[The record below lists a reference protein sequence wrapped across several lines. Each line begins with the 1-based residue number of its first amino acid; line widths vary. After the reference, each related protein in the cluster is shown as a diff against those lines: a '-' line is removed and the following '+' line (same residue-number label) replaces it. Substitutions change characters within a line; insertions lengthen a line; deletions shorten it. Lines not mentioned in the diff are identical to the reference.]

1 MYTLEE
7 GARFRVATQEDI
19 PSLLAL
25 FNQYWEAMTGMTKF
39 TLDDFNALFSMP
51 GFDMASST
59 KVVVSPQGEMIGG
72 VVVMDYGN
80 PPIHPGVYGCVRAG
94 FEGRGIGSTLIQW
107 AEERSS
113 QAIARCPENAR
124 VSMYLQATP
133 AHERTIRLFEKMG
146 MKPVRYSWFMLRKME
161 DAPLKPSWPQGI
173 QIRSQVDFNDLEA
186 ILRASDDAFEDHWGY
201 VDRSGDDERVR
212 RFRHSIET
220 DEDHDPS
227 LWFLAMAGDEIA
239 GLALCASRLGADR
252 EIGMVNTL
260 GVRRP
265 WRRQGLGQALLYH
278 AFGEFYARG
287 YRRVGLGVDT
297 QNLSGATRLY
307 QRVGMH
313 VDRELVVYE
322 KELRPGEE
330 LSKQD

>member
-1 MYTLEE
+1 MYTLEG
-7 GARFRVATQEDI
+7 GAQFRSVIQEDI
-19 PSLLAL
+19 PSFLEL
-25 FNQYWEAMTGMTKF
+25 FNQYWKTMTDITKF
-39 TLDDFNALFSMP
+39 TLDDFNAIFSTP
-51 GFDMASST
+51 GFDPGAST
-59 KVVVSPQGEMIGG
+59 GVVISPQGEMIGA
-72 VVVMDYGN
+72 VIVMDLGD

-94 FEGRGIGSTLIQW
+94 YEGRGIGSYLVQW
-107 AEERSS
+107 AENRAG
-113 QAIARCPENAR
+113 QAVDRCPEGAR

-133 AHERTIRLFEKMG
+133 THEPTIRLFEKMG
-146 MKPVRYSWFMLRKME
+146 LNPVRYSWFMLRDLDE
-161 DAPLKPSWPQGI
+161 APPDPSWPQSI
-173 QIRSQVDFNDLEA
+173 QIQTQADLDDLA
-186 ILRASDDAFEDHWGY
+186 LILGATDEAFEDHWGY
-201 VDRSGDDERVR
+201 VDRSGDEERIQ

-227 LWFLAMAGDEIA
+227 LWFLAMEGDEIV
-239 GLALCASRLGADR
+239 GVALCASRLGTDR
-252 EIGMVNTL
+252 ETGMVNTL

-265 WRRQGLGQALLYH
+265 WRRQGLGRALLYH

-307 QRVGMH
+307 KRVGMR

-330 LSKQD
+330 LSKQV